1 MVAHRVKRLLALWE
15 TRFDPRFGKIPWG
28 RKWQPIPVFLPG
40 KFHEQSLAVAVHGVT
55 RVGHDLATKPLL
67 MDLEDKIRI

>member
-1 MVAHRVKRLLALWE
+1 MAQSVENLLAMRRHEFNPW
-15 TRFDPRFGKIPWG
+15 FGKIPWG
-28 RKWQPIPVFLPG
+28 RKWQPSPVFLPG